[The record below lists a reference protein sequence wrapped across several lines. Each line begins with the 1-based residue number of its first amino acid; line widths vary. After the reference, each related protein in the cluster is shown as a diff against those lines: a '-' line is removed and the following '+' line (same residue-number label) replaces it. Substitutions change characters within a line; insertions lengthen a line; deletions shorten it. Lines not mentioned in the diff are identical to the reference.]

1 MSSTQESSG
10 SPAPGL
16 GARSVATL
24 SRDLAD
30 FLVEFS
36 IVLHKRAMYPV
47 GHPHLEESTERFVY
61 RLESLLAPRDSL
73 AIGVARHQL
82 IVAGT
87 ATDPRNA
94 LLSDLA
100 RRLHRHRIATLRV
113 ERGVTLEEIGELL
126 AALAADPK
134 GGAGPFGLQP
144 GAGARWSH
152 LQVQAPELT
161 RIFLQEEE
169 DDDEVQTPSDGLWL
183 GLAHLALSADGS
195 ATDDAEDPLLVAR
208 AIDVQPE
215 QVAYDRVVLDYL
227 GQIADEM
234 SGRQGAWEPRIRER
248 VSRLVSSLKPE
259 TLRRVLSAGAD
270 HAERRRFALTAA
282 EVLAVD
288 AVIEVVEAAAATTGQ
303 TISHQLLRLLHK
315 FAHHAEQGPPQLRAE
330 AESTLRRNVAHL
342 IKEWDLEDPNP
353 GRYTAVLDGMVRASP
368 AAESVEPEEEQLHCE
383 PETVLQI
390 ALETDCGGPRA
401 FAALD
406 AMVAARHLPEALAL
420 LRGAPGNPN
429 ATAEAMWRHIATP
442 DRLRVELDAA
452 RLDFRTIESL
462 TTPLGPMA
470 TEPLLDLLERAGDRA
485 ARART
490 LQLLASI
497 GPSVAPAAAARLT
510 NAPWYVQRNL
520 LVLLRELGVWPPGF
534 SAVTYA
540 RHSELRLR
548 REAYKLLLAFPAHR
562 TSAILHG
569 LDDESP
575 EIVTLVLRAAMGG
588 CPPEAIRAIERF
600 VEDWRRPGEQRA
612 LAVRAL
618 AGTHGP
624 QAMARLMGLAG
635 TRRQFFGWRL
645 ESKSPVVLAAV
656 AALARHW
663 ASHPQVAGLLKTAR
677 EHEDP
682 DIRLAARLRLT

>member
-10 SPAPGL
+10 
-16 GARSVATL
+16 ARTVATL
-24 SRDLAD
+24 ARDLAD

-36 IVLHKRAMYPV
+36 IVLHKRAMYPG
-47 GHPHLEESTERFVY
+47 GHPHLEDSTERFVN

-82 IVAGT
+82 IVAAT

-100 RRLHRHRIATLRV
+100 RRLHRHRIATLRL
-113 ERGVTLEEIGELL
+113 ERGVTLEEISGLL

-134 GGAGPFGLQP
+134 GDAGPFGLQA
-144 GAGARWSH
+144 GAGTAWPH
-152 LQVQAPELT
+152 LHLQAPELT
-161 RIFLQEEE
+161 RIFLQEDEQ
-169 DDDEVQTPSDGLWL
+169 DDEAQSPSDGLWL

-195 ATDDAEDPLLVAR
+195 PTNDAEDPLLVAR

-259 TLRRVLSAGAD
+259 TLRRVLTAGAD

-342 IKEWDLEDPNP
+342 INEWDLEDPNP
-353 GRYTAVLDGMVRASP
+353 GSYTAVLEGMVRASP
-368 AAESVEPEEEQLHCE
+368 AAESAEPEEEQLHCE
-383 PETVLQI
+383 PEMVLQI
-390 ALETDCGGPRA
+390 ALETHCAGPRA

-406 AMVAARHLPEALAL
+406 AMVTARRLPEAVAL
-420 LRGAPGNPN
+420 LRNAPGDPN

-442 DRLRVELDAA
+442 ARLRVELDAPH
-452 RLDFRTIESL
+452 LDFQTIENL
-462 TTPLGPMA
+462 AIHLGPMA

-485 ARART
+485 VRART
-490 LQLLASI
+490 LQLLAAI

-510 NAPWYVQRNL
+510 NAPWFVQRNL
-520 LVLLRELGVWPPGF
+520 LALLRQLGVWPPGF

-540 RHSELRLR
+540 RHPEIRLR
-548 REAYKLLLAFPAHR
+548 REAYKLLLAFPDHR
-562 TSAILHG
+562 VSAILHG

-575 EIVTLVLRAAMGG
+575 EIVTLVLRGAMAG

-624 QAMARLMGLAG
+624 QAMARLIGLAG

-645 ESKSPVVLAAV
+645 ETKSPVVLAAV
-656 AALARHW
+656 SALARHW

-682 DIRLAARLRLT
+682 DIRLAAGMRLT